1 MKPMERFLLNVN
13 RNAFTVYRKTEKYE
27 LQYVKGEPAFPYDGK
42 RVALDLAEL
51 LNTLVEEYNLTSEKE
66 LEFTLVLG
74 IDDAINGEVEK
85 YLRERQCL
93 GSDKSL
99 TIRDL
104 LARLYDKLA
113 ADSRLMVQ
121 QYGVNYDG
129 VNYQKNSRQELVR
142 QDFKLLAYPVNDENI
157 IDVIGEL

>member
-13 RNAFTVYRKTEKYE
+13 RNAFTVYRKTENYE
-27 LQYVKGEPAFPYDGK
+27 LQHIKGEPSFPYDGK

-51 LNTLVEEYNLTSEKE
+51 LNTLVDEYNLISEKE
-66 LEFTLVLG
+66 LGFTLVLG
-74 IDDAINGEVEK
+74 IDDAINGEVEN
-85 YLRERQCL
+85 YLRGRQCL
-93 GSDKSL
+93 SSDKSL
-99 TIRDL
+99 AIQDL

-113 ADSRLMVQ
+113 ADSQLMIQ

-129 VNYQKNSRQELVR
+129 VNYQKNSRQEIIR

-157 IDVIGEL
+157 IDVIEEL